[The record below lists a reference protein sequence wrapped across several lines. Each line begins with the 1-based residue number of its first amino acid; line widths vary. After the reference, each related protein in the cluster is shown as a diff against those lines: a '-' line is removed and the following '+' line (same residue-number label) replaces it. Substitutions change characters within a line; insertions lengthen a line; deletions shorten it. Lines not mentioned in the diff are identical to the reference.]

1 MTWKRV
7 WGYFSKQQNFFI
19 FDDEIDLFR
28 NYCREL
34 SLFYD
39 GIKFNIW
46 FWNLDEQKFFLS
58 KFSVLAA
65 KNFPF
70 ALKKF
75 VMITFLR
82 FLSPSPKLQ
91 SACRSDVCE
100 PRYYRFIIA
109 AESTI
114 IMWRGASTPRPLGGC
129 QVPLIT
135 SICIES
141 GRSFPY

>member
-65 KNFPF
+65 KNFP
-70 ALKKF
+70 LPQKIRHDHLSSGF
-75 VMITFLR
+75 VPESETSIRVSIGRLR
-82 FLSPSPKLQ
+82 AKILSI
-91 SACRSDVCE
+91 
-100 PRYYRFIIA
+100 YYRSRIDYYNVAWCFY
-109 AESTI
+109 
-114 IMWRGASTPRPLGGC
+114 PRPLGGC